1 METKRIEYID
11 ALRGFSMYLVVYS
24 HIWTFGYHADRK
36 NSFAYILLNF
46 FLVLFFFVSGFVA
59 FKKNQEWSLSAI
71 SKNLK
76 KKAVQLLIPSVV
88 FTTLLYATV
97 HHHLAAIQH
106 IALAEY
112 WFTVQLFIFFLF
124 YYFTMLICRR
134 MAGTRLNTVLLITAF
149 LIFMISFSHVTFEK
163 TQIGANLF
171 HYLGIKNWRYYLF
184 FCIGIVIRNSFEQF
198 KKITDD
204 PLWMALIVVGFF
216 FMLFFADLIV
226 FQMWKP
232 IKMIIYGLLS
242 IIIIFTFFRKY
253 EKSFQSETKVGYV
266 MQYVGKRTLDIYM
279 IHYFILPL
287 NLKALGDYFVNNVN
301 PILEFFTTSVIV
313 MLVITASIVIGN
325 IIRLSPLLSHYLLGS
340 KKKY

>member
-1 METKRIEYID
+1 
-11 ALRGFSMYLVVYS
+11 
-24 HIWTFGYHADRK
+24 
-36 NSFAYILLNF
+36 
-46 FLVLFFFVSGFVA
+46 
-59 FKKNQEWSLSAI
+59 
-71 SKNLK
+71 
-76 KKAVQLLIPSVV
+76 
-88 FTTLLYATV
+88 
-97 HHHLAAIQH
+97 
-106 IALAEY
+106 
-112 WFTVQLFIFFLF
+112 
-124 YYFTMLICRR
+124 
-134 MAGTRLNTVLLITAF
+134 
-149 LIFMISFSHVTFEK
+149 
-163 TQIGANLF
+163 
-171 HYLGIKNWRYYLF
+171 
-184 FCIGIVIRNSFEQF
+184 
-198 KKITDD
+198 
-204 PLWMALIVVGFF
+204 MALIVVGFF
-216 FMLFFADLIV
+216 FMLFFVDLIV

-301 PILEFFTTSVIV
+301 PILEFFITTILV